1 MVSVPASELQKNF
14 GEWHDRAYE
23 GPVEITRY
31 GRTTAYLVSA
41 KTFEDMLTNYRKSVP
56 IGALSQD
63 EVDLIAAAKV
73 DTDHPFTLD
82 DIPEI
87 ETADK
92 RQGR

>member
-23 GPVEITRY
+23 GPIEITRY

-41 KTFEDMLTNYRKSVP
+41 KTFEEMWKSYRKAMTISELTP
-56 IGALSQD
+56 D
-63 EVDLIAAAKV
+63 EIDLIERSRV
-73 DTDHPFTLD
+73 QTDSPFNLD

-87 ETADK
+87 QPEQP
-92 RQGR
+92 R